1 MPGLQLPGLGILRML
16 CLKQCYIQCTIVA
29 KQQASES
36 GQDTH
41 GATYHDEDLLRAR
54 ADPLLG
60 LLWLVWVR
68 HTESDGMS
76 FAVLS
81 TAALVNGIE
90 GLLLTASE
98 LDGTALSALGNGHQQ
113 LWQACWAGGCAHGH
127 HSLEADVV
135 AGHQLAREQWLQ
147 SKTILVSLDL

>member
-1 MPGLQLPGLGILRML
+1 MYPQMPGLQVPCPVAHHML
-16 CLKQCYIQCTIVA
+16 CLKQCHIPCTAAA
-29 KQQASES
+29 KQYCCEASGS

-41 GATYHDEDLLRAR
+41 GATYHDEDLLRTR

-60 LLWLVWVR
+60 LLRLVWVR
-68 HTESDGMS
+68 HTKSDGMN

-81 TAALVNGIE
+81 TAALVDGIQ
-90 GLLLTASE
+90 GLLLTAPQ

-113 LWQACWAGGCAHGH
+113 LWQACWAGGGAHGH

-135 AGHQLAREQWLQ
+135 AGHQLARKQWL
-147 SKTILVSLDL
+147 